1 MALRLVQATVPDA
14 AADKVDTLLREQ
26 EGLTFQRHNLPG
38 PHSEFHFLIEG
49 DQLDSVL
56 DPLQHALLGYED
68 FRAVILPV
76 ETVIPRPVAEEKESE
91 DEGNGKPA
99 NKAEETKPK
108 WANRIGREELLT
120 RLGEAARM
128 DRGYLIMVFLSAV
141 VAVLGLTLDDVA
153 LLIGAMVIAPLLGPN
168 MALALASTL
177 ADAKLARS
185 CMKTNVAGVTL
196 AFSVAL
202 LMGLLF
208 DLSLNTDA
216 MLARSTLDLADL
228 AVALAAG
235 AAGAMAYTSGS
246 GGGLVGVMVAVALL
260 PPLSASALYVAS
272 GQWQAA
278 LGAGLL
284 LTGNLVCLNLAGI
297 LVFLSRGI
305 APQQWWHKERSR
317 KVARR
322 MLCLWVGL
330 FLALAFLAHLASQ
343 PGDPI

>member
-14 AADKVDTLLREQ
+14 AADKVDALLCEH
-26 EGLTFQRHNLPG
+26 EGLNFQRHNLPG
-38 PHSEFHFLIEG
+38 PHCEFHFLLEG

-56 DPLQHALLGYED
+56 DPLQQALLGYED

-76 ETVIPRPVAEEKESE
+76 ETVIPRPAPPEEEESQAEDKSNR
-91 DEGNGKPA
+91 DK
-99 NKAEETKPK
+99 KLEEAKPK

-120 RLGEAARM
+120 RLDEAARL
-128 DRGYLIMVFLSAV
+128 DRGYLVMVFLSTV

-177 ADAKLARS
+177 ADGKLARS
-185 CMKTNVAGVTL
+185 CMRTNLSGVTL
-196 AFSVAL
+196 AFAVAL
-202 LMGLLF
+202 VMGLIF
-208 DLSLNTDA
+208 DLPLDTDS
-216 MLARSTLDLADL
+216 MHARSTLDLADL

-260 PPLSASALYVAS
+260 PPLSASALYLAE

-278 LGAGLL
+278 IGAALL
-284 LTGNLVCLNLAGI
+284 LTGNLVSLNMAGI

-305 APQQWWHKERSR
+305 APQQWWLKERSR
-317 KVARR
+317 KVATR
-322 MLCLWVGL
+322 MLGVWIGL
-330 FLALAFLAHLASQ
+330 FLALAFFAHLASQ
-343 PGDPI
+343 N

>member
-14 AADKVDTLLREQ
+14 AADKVDALLCEH
-26 EGLTFQRHNLPG
+26 EGLSFQRHNLPG
-38 PHSEFHFLIEG
+38 PHSEFHFLLEG
-49 DQLDSVL
+49 DQLDSVI
-56 DPLQHALLGYED
+56 DPLQQALQGYDD

-76 ETVIPRPVAEEKESE
+76 ETVIPRPAPPEKEEDQSE
-91 DEGNGKPA
+91 ESDK
-99 NKAEETKPK
+99 KVEEAKPK

-120 RLGEAARM
+120 RLDGAARM
-128 DRGYLIMVFLSAV
+128 DRGYLVMVFLSTV

-177 ADAKLARS
+177 ADSKLASR
-185 CMKTNVAGVTL
+185 CMKTNLSGVTL
-196 AFSVAL
+196 AFVAAF
-202 LMGLLF
+202 LMGAVF
-208 DLSLNTDA
+208 DLPLNTDS
-216 MLARSTLDLADL
+216 MQARSTLDLADL

-260 PPLSASALYVAS
+260 PPLSASALYVAD

-278 LGAGLL
+278 IGSALL
-284 LTGNLVCLNLAGI
+284 LTGNLVSINIAGI

-305 APQQWWHKERSR
+305 APQQWWLKERSR
-317 KVARR
+317 KVATR
-322 MLCLWVGL
+322 MLCLWGGL
-330 FLALAFLAHLASQ
+330 FLALAFFAHLASQ
-343 PGDPI
+343 N

>member
-14 AADKVDTLLREQ
+14 AADKVDALLSEH
-26 EGLTFQRHNLPG
+26 EGLSFQRHNLPG
-38 PHSEFHFLIEG
+38 PDSEFHFLLEG
-49 DQLDSVL
+49 DQLDLVI
-56 DPLQHALLGYED
+56 DPLHQALQGYEG

-76 ETVIPRPVAEEKESE
+76 ETVIPRPVPPEKEK
-91 DEGNGKPA
+91 DENGEPGKLEK
-99 NKAEETKPK
+99 KAEEAKPR

-120 RLGEAARM
+120 RLDDAARM

-153 LLIGAMVIAPLLGPN
+153 ILIGAMVIAPLLGPN

-177 ADAKLARS
+177 ADAKLARRS
-185 CMKTNVAGVTL
+185 MKSNLSGVTI
-196 AFSVAL
+196 AFAVAF
-202 LMGLLF
+202 LMGALF
-208 DLSLNTDA
+208 DLPLNTDS
-216 MLARSTLDLADL
+216 MHARSTLDLPDL

-260 PPLSASALYVAS
+260 PPLSASALYVAD

-278 LGAGLL
+278 IGAALL
-284 LTGNLVCLNLAGI
+284 LTGNLVSLNLAGI

-305 APQQWWHKERSR
+305 APQQWWLKERSR
-317 KVARR
+317 RVASR
-322 MLCLWVGL
+322 MLWLWVGL
-330 FLALAFLAHLASQ
+330 FLALAFFAHLASQ
-343 PGDPI
+343 N

>member
-14 AADKVDTLLREQ
+14 AADKVDALLCEH
-26 EGLTFQRHNLPG
+26 EGLSFQRHNLPG
-38 PHSEFHFLIEG
+38 PHSEFHFLLEG
-49 DQLDSVL
+49 DQLDSVI
-56 DPLQHALLGYED
+56 DPLQQALQGYED

-76 ETVIPRPVAEEKESE
+76 ETVIPRPAPEEKEAKTDDQGKKE
-91 DEGNGKPA
+91 NKTDEA
-99 NKAEETKPK
+99 KPK

-177 ADAKLARS
+177 ADGKLARR
-185 CMKTNVAGVTL
+185 CMKSNLSGVAL
-196 AFSVAL
+196 AFGVAL
-202 LMGLLF
+202 FMGAVF
-208 DLSLNTDA
+208 DLPLDTKS
-216 MLARSTLDLADL
+216 MHARSTLDLPDL

-260 PPLSASALYVAS
+260 PPLSASALYVAD

-278 LGAGLL
+278 IGAALL
-284 LTGNLVCLNLAGI
+284 LTGNLVSLNLAGI

-305 APQQWWHKERSR
+305 APQQWWRKERSR
-317 KVARR
+317 KVATR
-322 MLCLWVGL
+322 MLIFWVGL
-330 FLALAFLAHLASQ
+330 FLALAFFAHLASQ
-343 PGDPI
+343 N